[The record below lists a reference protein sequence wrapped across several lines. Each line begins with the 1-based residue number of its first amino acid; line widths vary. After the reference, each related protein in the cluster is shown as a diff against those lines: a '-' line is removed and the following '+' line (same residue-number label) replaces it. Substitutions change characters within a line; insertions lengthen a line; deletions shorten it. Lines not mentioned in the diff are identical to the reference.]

1 MKLQPLHDRI
11 VVEPAAHEEVSAG
24 GIILPDSA
32 KEKPM
37 RGTVIAVGPGKTLD
51 SGKTSPVDVKVG
63 DLVLY
68 GKYSGT
74 EVTVGGEDYVILR
87 NDDVL
92 GIVTGTDSKK
102 AEKKEKVG
110 AKK

>member
-11 VVEPAAHEEVSAG
+11 VVEPASQEEKTAG

-32 KEKPM
+32 KEKPLK
-37 RGTVIAVGPGKTLD
+37 GTVVAVGPGKTLD
-51 SGKTSPVDVKVG
+51 SGKTVPVEVKVG
-63 DLVLY
+63 DTILY

-74 EVTVGGEDYVILR
+74 EVTVSGSDYVILR
-87 NDDVL
+87 SDDVL
-92 GIVTGTDSKK
+92 GIVTGTT
-102 AEKKEKVG
+102 ATKKEKVG